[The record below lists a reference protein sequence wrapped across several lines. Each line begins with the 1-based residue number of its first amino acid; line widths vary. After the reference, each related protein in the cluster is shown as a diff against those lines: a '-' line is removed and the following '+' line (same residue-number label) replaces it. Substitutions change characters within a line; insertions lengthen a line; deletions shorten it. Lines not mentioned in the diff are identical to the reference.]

1 MGLGASTHAPLLRDF
16 PTAAK
21 IIRVMLTGRFSA
33 LALTLVTVIPLAA
46 CNEDVLDA
54 ESDLVVL
61 NESPCDFT
69 IYVDGREAFVVQAGS
84 DMSLDDI
91 GSGRHVVEA
100 LDVRGNLVSR
110 RAIELASGEDYY
122 CILDNC

>member
-1 MGLGASTHAPLLRDF
+1 MWILR
-16 PTAAK
+16 
-21 IIRVMLTGRFSA
+21 VLA
-33 LALTLVTVIPLAA
+33 LAVAFTAVVALAA

-61 NESPCDFT
+61 NESPCDLT
-69 IYVDGREAFVVQAGS
+69 IYVDGREAFLVQAGS

-91 GSGRHVVEA
+91 GAGRHVVEA
-100 LDVRGNLVSR
+100 LDIRGNLVSR

-122 CILDNC
+122 CTLDTC

>member
-1 MGLGASTHAPLLRDF
+1 M
-16 PTAAK
+16 PTS
-21 IIRVMLTGRFSA
+21 RVLV
-33 LALTLVTVIPLAA
+33 LALVLTAVVTLAA

-84 DMSLDDI
+84 DMNLDDI